1 MKKFYNILLSIALV
15 AIAVVGVQ
23 AQSTLAMYNS
33 TYTTLATDTATNTGT
48 ATVGNVTALKN
59 DGPYTNT
66 VIQVLVTD
74 VSGTTGGTLSL
85 LGSVDGTTYKAL
97 STAETATALAT
108 QTPSDATAGYHW
120 RLNGAPF
127 PYYRV
132 QLVGTGTM
140 VSTIAA
146 KIYRSK

>member
-15 AIAVVGVQ
+15 AFAIVGAE
-23 AQSTLAMYNS
+23 AQTLAMYNS

-48 ATVGNVTALKN
+48 ATVGNITALKN

-66 VIQVLVTD
+66 VIQVLATD

-85 LGSVDGTTYKAL
+85 LVSVDGTTYKAAT
-97 STAETATALAT
+97 TAETATALAT
-108 QTPSDATAGYHW
+108 YTIADATAGYHW
-120 RLNGAPF
+120 RLNGSPY

-140 VSTIAA
+140 VTTIAA